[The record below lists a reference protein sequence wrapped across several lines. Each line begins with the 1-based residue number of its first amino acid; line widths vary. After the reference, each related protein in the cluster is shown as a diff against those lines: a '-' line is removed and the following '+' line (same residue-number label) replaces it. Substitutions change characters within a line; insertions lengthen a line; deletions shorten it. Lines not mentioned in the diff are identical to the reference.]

1 MLEQF
6 LRNYST
12 WEGPTSEKF
21 GKDCT
26 LLVGPQAGAGKGHE
40 EEGVGEMKHFKLTT
54 TPISHRSVL
63 LKVGGG
69 RKVRSEVEP
78 RKKGGVGGRW
88 FEFFIYFSLSHS
100 D

>member
-1 MLEQF
+1 
-6 LRNYST
+6 
-12 WEGPTSEKF
+12 
-21 GKDCT
+21 
-26 LLVGPQAGAGKGHE
+26 
-40 EEGVGEMKHFKLTT
+40 MKHFKLTT